1 MDYHRFNI
9 GRPEAGDMNAWWAEN
24 IARGVITAGFGGDP
38 GDKGERHLKAPAKW
52 DWVLA
57 YVSGKGFV
65 GAGKFKS
72 SETYLLHLTP
82 PEGTLSDHQHERA
95 VVWKYVIRDVND
107 AIRYDEVDVP
117 FPVGTRQRTTDR
129 DAAKELVKRMR
140 QKGENLRSG
149 DTQYWWVRDAVAAI
163 GRPCTLDEVEAWL
176 ETTRPRD
183 DHSDLLDNACI
194 LSVNDANRR
203 YHDRARKEFRTN
215 KGNPKDALYREGVRT
230 GVTYELYDREKHG
243 VWDIIPNAD
252 GKPEAVR
259 LEDGEAEMALSEAHR
274 QVASEPRPPI
284 DSDHDARIW
293 EMRAV
298 AMREGQ
304 GEFRQSLLEAYD
316 RKCAITG
323 CAVVEILEAAHIM
336 PYRGGYTHRSDNGL
350 LLRAD
355 IHTLFDKG
363 MLWVDSDGLVQ
374 IDERLARS
382 GDYARLRGKAL
393 AFPADP
399 TCHPRREHLGHH
411 RVRTARQTS

>member
-9 GRPEAGDMNAWWAEN
+9 GKPEAGDMGAWWLEN
-24 IARGVITAGFGGDP
+24 VTRGVITTGFDGDP
-38 GDKGERHLKAPAKW
+38 GDKGERHLKALAKW

-65 GAGKFKS
+65 GAGKIRGVD
-72 SETYLLHLTP
+72 TYRLHPAP

-107 AIRYDEVDVP
+107 AIRYDEADVP
-117 FPVGTRQRTTDR
+117 FPVGTRQRTTNH
-129 DAAKELVKRMR
+129 DAAKELIKRLR

-149 DTQYWWVRDAVAAI
+149 DTQYWWVRDAVTAI

-176 ETTRPRD
+176 EKAHPRD

-203 YHDRARKEFRTN
+203 HHDRARKDFHTDQ
-215 KGNPKDALYREGVRT
+215 GNPKDALYRHGVRT
-230 GVTYELYDREKHG
+230 GVMYELYDRDKHG
-243 VWDIIPNAD
+243 AWDIVVNPD

-259 LEDGEAEMALSEAHR
+259 IEDGDADKALSDARR
-274 QVASEPRPPI
+274 QIAAEERPPI
-284 DSDHDARIW
+284 ESDHDARVW

-304 GEFRQSLLEAYD
+304 PEFRHALLDAYG
-316 RKCAITG
+316 RRCAITG
-323 CAVVEILEAAHIM
+323 CAIIEILEAAHIR
-336 PYRGGYTHRSDNGL
+336 PYRGDYSHRTDNGL

-355 IHTLFDKG
+355 MHTLFDKG
-363 MLWVDSDGLVQ
+363 LVWIDASGLVQ
-374 IDERLARS
+374 IDERLAGS
-382 GDYARLRGKAL
+382 DYGSLRGQEL
-393 AFPADP
+393 RLPAEIADQP
-399 TCHPRREHLGHH
+399 HPDHLEHH
-411 RVRTARQTS
+411 RVHVARRSS